1 MRRQTF
7 FTVLNSILT
16 CVVVWIVVEWF
27 LIMFCYQKGWLLP
40 WIITSV
46 K

>member
-1 MRRQTF
+1 
-7 FTVLNSILT
+7 L
-16 CVVVWIVVEWF
+16 IVVDWF